1 MELKLNFRMEA
12 TFPVSPLSE
21 DFVDRQ
27 GEGMLAGKGP
37 LLADQVSQG
46 IHGGCHG
53 GCHGGLLGAHRS
65 RSW

>member
-21 DFVDRQ
+21 DSVDRQ
-27 GEGMLAGKGP
+27 GEGMLVGKGP

-53 GCHGGLLGAHRS
+53 GLLGAHRS
-65 RSW
+65 RPW

>member
-21 DFVDRQ
+21 DSVHRQ
-27 GEGMLAGKGP
+27 GEGVLTGKGP

-53 GCHGGLLGAHRS
+53 ALLGAHRS